1 MYVSFD
7 YYKNTYLGTK
17 LSEDIFPKFA
27 EKGERYIEKCTFNRI
42 NEDTFN
48 TFPEKIQTLIKKCVC
63 ELSDAMFD
71 TSKMNDLIISSGQES
86 SGIVKSK
93 TAGAVSLT
101 YDTTA
106 FTSKYLS
113 EEAVANRYN
122 DILQDY
128 LYPQYI
134 DGKYYNFLSKV
145 EVEHIVRKDCNT
157 L

>member
-7 YYKNTYLGTK
+7 YYKNTYGGTK
-17 LSEDIFPKFA
+17 LTEDVFPKFA
-27 EKGERYIEKCTFNRI
+27 EKGERYIQRGTFNRVS
-42 NEDTFN
+42 EDTFN

-63 ELSDAMFD
+63 NLAEAMFD

-86 SGIVKSK
+86 SGIVKTK
-93 TAGAVSLT
+93 TAGAVSIT

-113 EEAVANRYN
+113 DEAISNRYN
-122 DILQDY
+122 GILKEY
-128 LYPQYI
+128 LYSQYI

-145 EVEHIVRKDCNT
+145 EAQNRVWKNCHII
-157 L
+157 

>member
-93 TAGAVSLT
+93 TAGAVSVT

-113 EEAVANRYN
+113 
-122 DILQDY
+122 
-128 LYPQYI
+128 
-134 DGKYYNFLSKV
+134 
-145 EVEHIVRKDCNT
+145 
-157 L
+157 